1 MIAPPERDVTFRDMN
16 IRNGHST
23 MSKFKYTAD
32 LGAGDIETSEET
44 DLDLEN
50 VKELLVAKDQEARD
64 NWDRFV
70 RERSDLENYRKRVNR
85 EKEELLNYGNKSLIE
100 EILPVVDNMERALA
114 HSTDEDHTAVVE
126 GIRMTHGMLVAAL
139 KKFGVTVIEAVGT
152 PFDSAFHQAMAQ
164 VPSDEYPPNT
174 VVEEYQKGYLLKE
187 RLLRPAMVTIS
198 TPVN

>member
-1 MIAPPERDVTFRDMN
+1 MENLGLELTTF
-16 IRNGHST
+16 
-23 MSKFKYTAD
+23 
-32 LGAGDIETSEET
+32 EQ
-44 DLDLEN
+44 
-50 VKELLVAKDQEARD
+50 LVAKDQEARD

-70 RERSDLENYRKRVNR
+70 RERADLENYRKRINR

-114 HSTDEDHTAVVE
+114 HATQEDHTAVVE
-126 GIRMTHGMLVAAL
+126 GIRMTHGMLVAVL

-152 PFDSAFHQAMAQ
+152 PFNSAFHQAMAQ